1 MNNIESVELFEQ
13 FEQTI
18 LDCNTKDEAR
28 EAAKVFILNL
38 AKNNPNKQIM
48 FLLSI
53 RYRYL
58 IRWFNTI
65 KEKSNEPASP

>member
-1 MNNIESVELFEQ
+1 MNNIEVINVFEQ

-28 EAAKVFILNL
+28 EAVKVFILNL

-48 FLLSI
+48 FLLSV

-58 IRWFNTI
+58 IRWFYSI
-65 KEKSNEPASP
+65 KEKSNAMEY